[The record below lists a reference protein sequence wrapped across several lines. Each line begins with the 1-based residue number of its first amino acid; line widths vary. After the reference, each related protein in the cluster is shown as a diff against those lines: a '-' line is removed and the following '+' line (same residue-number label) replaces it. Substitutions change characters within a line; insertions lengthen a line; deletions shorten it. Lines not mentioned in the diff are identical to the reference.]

1 MIKLASIRISTEL
14 ARRCI
19 STSSALAGK
28 KNLRK
33 FDIPSEVRGTRKFR
47 ERQMSDDPNPDYPVN
62 KRGVRDT
69 TIMEDGKLVEV
80 PEMIPELIVPDLK
93 DFDLKPYVS
102 YRTSEFTQT
111 EFTAEDLFNAVYS
124 NKVVED
130 WNKKQLNEDGT
141 SKNPSEHELLGPEE
155 AFLRA
160 RQTGSDIFGETA
172 HDDVWYYIEDE
183 IFKPDTIY
191 PRKIKDGKS
200 VDEPEEEI
208 KNEKPVDEP
217 EVEEAQRTN

>member
-1 MIKLASIRISTEL
+1 MNKFIKLTSIRISTEL
-14 ARRCI
+14 TKRCI
-19 STSSALAGK
+19 STTSSLAGK
-28 KNLRK
+28 KNFRK
-33 FDIPSEVRGTRKFR
+33 FYIPPEVRGTRKFR
-47 ERQMSDDPNPDYPVN
+47 ERQLSDNPNPDFPVD

-69 TIMEDGKLVEV
+69 TINENGKFVEV
-80 PEMIPELIVPDLK
+80 PEMIPEMIVPSLK

-130 WNKKQLNEDGT
+130 WNKKKLNEDGSSQT
-141 SKNPSEHELLGPEE
+141 PSEDELLGPEE

-160 RQTGSDIFGETA
+160 RQTGSDIFGEKA
-172 HDDVWYYIEDE
+172 HDDVWYYIESE
-183 IFKPDTIY
+183 IFKPDDIY

-200 VDEPEEEI
+200 VDEM
-208 KNEKPVDEP
+208 DEDN
-217 EVEEAQRTN
+217 EAQRTN

>member
-1 MIKLASIRISTEL
+1 MIKLTSLRIPSEL

-19 STSSALAGK
+19 STSAALAGK
-28 KNLRK
+28 KNFRK
-33 FDIPSEVRGTRKFR
+33 FDIPSEVRGTRAFR
-47 ERQMSDDPNPDYPVN
+47 ERQMSDNPNPDFPIN

-69 TIMEDGKLVEV
+69 TIVENGKTVEV
-80 PEMIPELIVPDLK
+80 PEMIPELIVPSLK

-102 YRTSEFTQT
+102 YRTSEFTQS

-124 NKVVED
+124 NKVVDD
-130 WNKKQLNEDGT
+130 WNNKQLNEDGS
-141 SKNPSEHELLGPEE
+141 SKKPSEDELLGPEE

-160 RQTGSDIFGETA
+160 RKTGSDIFGEKA

-183 IFKPDTIY
+183 MFKRETIY

-200 VDEPEEEI
+200 VDEPEEET
-208 KNEKPVDEP
+208 
-217 EVEEAQRTN
+217 EVQRTN